1 MCSLVM
7 QNLGPTHG
15 VMMLYSA
22 AAAILG
28 PSLLLKLRSMS
39 ELKYIN
45 ELLQIVSVQL
55 NNSIQCHF
63 MCYLFLS

>member
-1 MCSLVM
+1 MPSNFL

-15 VMMLYSA
+15 MMMLYSA

-28 PSLLLKLRSMS
+28 PSLLLKLRNMS

-45 ELLQIVSVQL
+45 ELLEVVSYY
-55 NNSIQCHF
+55 F
-63 MCYLFLS
+63 DYDT